1 MDSLTQLTFGA
12 ACGEA
17 VLGKKVGRKALVW
30 GAVLGTLPD
39 LDVFIPLGGP
49 VDDFVYHRGFSHSL
63 ILLALLSPMIAWLI
77 SNIHS
82 DTKRYYRRWVLLCFL
97 VLEASVLLDLLTIYG
112 TQIFWPFDTTPMAL
126 PVLFIID
133 PLFTLPI
140 LSGVLAA
147 LALKRNRSLGHRLN
161 SVGLFLSLAY
171 LAWAFGAGEFVER
184 RVKEKLARQEVSYS
198 QIISSPA
205 PFTTLLWRVVGID
218 KDRYFETYLSLFDK
232 DTPVLVDFYTRN
244 LALMTGIEEH
254 PPVVKLKWFT
264 RGYYAFSTMDEDVVM
279 TDLRMGSEPDYVFRF
294 KVARLNDLHP
304 SPIDDERLKTNQ
316 DWRRL
321 AWVWKRIWNAMPDR

>member
-17 VLGKKVGRKALVW
+17 VLGPKVGRKALVW

-63 ILLALLSPMIAWLI
+63 ILLALFSPLIAWLI
-77 SNIHS
+77 TKIHP
-82 DTKRYYRRWVLLCFL
+82 DTKRYYRGWFLLSFL
-97 VLEASVLLDLLTIYG
+97 VLEASVLLDFLTVYG
-112 TQIFWPFDTTPMAL
+112 TQILWPFDTTPLAF

-140 LSGVLAA
+140 LAGVLAA
-147 LALKRNRSLGHRLN
+147 LVLTRKRSWGHGMN
-161 SVGLFLSLAY
+161 SVGLFLSLTY

-184 RVKEKLARQEVSYS
+184 RVREKLARQEVSYT
-198 QIISSPA
+198 QFISSPA
-205 PFTTLLWRVVGID
+205 PFSTLLWRVVGIE
-218 KDRYFETYLSLFDK
+218 KDRYFETYFSIFDQNTPLS
-232 DTPVLVDFYTRN
+232 VDYYPRN
-244 LALMTGIEEH
+244 LALMTGIDEH

-264 RGYYAFSTMDEDVVM
+264 RGYYAFSTAGDYVVM

-294 KVARLNDLHP
+294 KVARLNDRHP
-304 SPIDDERLKTNQ
+304 QPIDDERLKTTQ

-321 AWVWKRIWNAMPDR
+321 AWVWKRIWNPRPQT